1 MFFILVDFKLV
12 HKYIRKRLINFGIA
26 EIRPTNKECF
36 RLIFTNLHKE
46 FICAVIKVLS
56 MNIYLFLP
64 ILNQLKSQSLNTIK
78 LLFLGLLIGFNVC
91 AKEKNNTS
99 EPDTLNYSWER
110 LSINFGGFLTGLNND
125 IQLGSQTVGLGVII
139 NVEDALGLETTST
152 VLRSE
157 VHYNFGKRRRHT
169 AGLEYFGLFRN
180 ALKVLESDIEI
191 GDQIF
196 PVGTEVDSR
205 FNLQIYKAKYSYAYF
220 QDKRVKLDASF
231 GLFVMPI
238 TFSASALNLKETA
251 TDFVAPLPVLGIGST
266 FAITPKLYL
275 EQNVDF
281 LYLKISNFK
290 GLITDVNFR
299 VEYNAWKH
307 VGFGTGLNT
316 FRLNIDAYGKDY
328 KYFDFKGSLKT
339 SYAGLLFYAKYYF

>member
-1 MFFILVDFKLV
+1 MNTYTFLCHKILY
-12 HKYIRKRLINFGIA
+12 H
-26 EIRPTNKECF
+26 
-36 RLIFTNLHKE
+36 
-46 FICAVIKVLS
+46 IKVHCLLK
-56 MNIYLFLP
+56 IKLFL
-64 ILNQLKSQSLNTIK
+64 IV
-78 LLFLGLLIGFNVC
+78 LFIGLTVC
-91 AKEKNNTS
+91 AKEKNTTS
-99 EPDTLNYSWER
+99 KPDTLDYSWER
-110 LSINFGGFLTGLNND
+110 FSINLGGFLTGLNND
-125 IQLGSQTVGLGVII
+125 IQLGSQTVGLGVIV

-196 PVGTEVDSR
+196 PIGTEVDSR
-205 FNLQIYKAKYSYAYF
+205 FNLQIYKASYSYAYF
-220 QDKRVKLDASF
+220 QDKRIKLDASF

-251 TDFVAPLPVLGIGST
+251 TDFVAPLPVLGIGNT

-299 VEYNAWKH
+299 IEYNAWKH

-316 FRLNIDAYGKDY
+316 FRLNIDAYEKDY
-328 KYFDFKGSLKT
+328 KFFDFKGSLKT

>member
-1 MFFILVDFKLV
+1 MNTHIHPRNLQPV
-12 HKYIRKRLINFGIA
+12 KRQNF
-26 EIRPTNKECF
+26 
-36 RLIFTNLHKE
+36 LIFYLLLV
-46 FICAVIKVLS
+46 CLS
-56 MNIYLFLP
+56 I
-64 ILNQLKSQSLNTIK
+64 SLTIS
-78 LLFLGLLIGFNVC
+78 
-91 AKEKNNTS
+91 AKEKKNVTKT
-99 EPDTLNYSWER
+99 DTLNYSWER
-110 LSINFGGFLTGLNND
+110 FSISFGGFLTGLNND
-125 IQLGSQTVGLGVII
+125 IQLGSQTVGLGVIV

-157 VHYNFGKRRRHT
+157 VNYNFGKRRRHT

-196 PVGTEVDSR
+196 PIGTEVNSKY
-205 FNLQIYKAKYSYAYF
+205 NLQIYKARYSYAYF

-238 TFSASALNLKETA
+238 TFSANALNFKGTA

-266 FAITPKLYL
+266 FAITPKLFV

-290 GLITDVNFR
+290 GLITDVNLR

-307 VGFGTGLNT
+307 FGFGTGLNT
-316 FRLNIDAYGKDY
+316 FRLNIDAYEKDY
-328 KYFDFKGSLKT
+328 DFFEFKGSLKT
-339 SYAGLLFYAKYYF
+339 SYVGLLFYAKYYF